1 MSKVRSL
8 CDNDAQN
15 YHIQRSKRVNGSE
28 RRVSFRKTGNS
39 DNMLSSG
46 AMASAS
52 PISIETPVIQ
62 LHQCGIPRLGQPTA
76 RKLAL
81 ALATLSGKTDASEAT
96 VEDLLNY
103 LPMRYEDRS
112 NLARITN
119 LYDGLEASLELYVR
133 VAGGFQ
139 VGKNRG
145 PKQPKLFIFEITAS
159 DPERTGKPV
168 VVWWF
173 VSGRA
178 AQRIIA
184 YNKQRFSKGAR
195 FIAYGKW
202 EWDTRR
208 NTFALRL
215 NKPDE
220 LEMLP
225 GTWTPPEIGLL
236 RLAEENVE
244 KEEVEKENGGTAG
257 DDESLIDEEDA
268 IEDEEAGD
276 PGMAAIHVGRRVPV
290 YRKLGE
296 FRSKRLREIV
306 HAVFSQINDASI
318 TETLPA
324 ELRSKHQLIG
334 RAEALRRIH
343 FPSEEDSIEL
353 YEKARS
359 PAHLRLIF
367 EEFFWVALSLGL
379 RRGER
384 IKEPKGA
391 VIEITDRIRDS
402 LASILPFQLT
412 GAQERVI
419 ARIFDDM
426 QSDAPMNRLLQ
437 GDVGSGK
444 TIVALEAMLAA
455 MENGYQAALMAPT
468 EILAEQHSRN
478 IKRLLAKTSYR
489 VELLMGSLRATEK
502 RRLHKDVAAGDVHA
516 VIGTHAL
523 IQESV
528 AFSKLGLIVIDEQHR
543 FGVLQRAELRAR
555 GFHPDVLVMTATPI
569 PRSLAMT
576 AYGDLDVSVIDELP
590 PGRTPIKTV
599 VVGEDQ
605 RTGVY
610 KGVEREV
617 RAGRQVYVVYP
628 LVEESEKMDL
638 KDATRMFEQLRDRV
652 FPNFTIGLVHGKM
665 KSADKEEVMRRFVNG
680 EIQILVATT
689 VVEVGVDVPN
699 ASLMVIEHAERFGLS
714 QLHQLR
720 GRVGRGA
727 EKSYCVLLASDKQ
740 TSVARERLGIM
751 EETSDGF
758 RIAEK
763 DLEIRGPGEV
773 LGTRQSGMPTFRIGN
788 LVRDIEILET
798 ARREADFYLTTRRR
812 TRETSEL
819 IERVRADVRFG
830 LAAIG

>member
-1 MSKVRSL
+1 MADRSPL
-8 CDNDAQN
+8 TLD
-15 YHIQRSKRVNGSE
+15 
-28 RRVSFRKTGNS
+28 
-39 DNMLSSG
+39 
-46 AMASAS
+46 
-52 PISIETPVIQ
+52 TPVVE
-62 LHQCGIPRLGQPTA
+62 LHSFGIPRFGQGMA
-76 RKLAL
+76 RKLGL
-81 ALATLSGKTDASEAT
+81 ALATLAAKTDATEAT
-96 VEDLLNY
+96 VEDFINY

-112 NLARITN
+112 NLARIES
-119 LYDGLEASLELYVR
+119 LSDGVEVSLELYVR

-139 VGKNRG
+139 VGKHRG
-145 PKQPKLFIFEITAS
+145 PKQPPLYIFEITAS

-173 VSGRA
+173 VSGRQA
-178 AQRIIA
+178 ARIIA
-184 YNKQRFSKGAR
+184 YNRKRFERGTR
-195 FIAYGKW
+195 FVAFGKW

-225 GTWTPPEIGLL
+225 GIWTPPEHALL
-236 RLAEENVE
+236 RLA
-244 KEEVEKENGGTAG
+244 
-257 DDESLIDEEDA
+257 
-268 IEDEEAGD
+268 DEEARKEPGVQTLTESSEGRSESRAEEEELTPAVADDELADDEPGNDD
-276 PGMAAIHVGRRVPV
+276 PATAAIHVGRRVPV

-296 FRSKRLREIV
+296 FRTKRLRELM
-306 HAVFSQINDASI
+306 HAVLALLDDTAI

-324 ELRSKHQLIG
+324 DLCARQRLID
-334 RAEALRRIH
+334 RPTAIRRIH
-343 FPSEEDSIEL
+343 FPSDDAPLSE
-353 YEKARS
+353 YERARS

-367 EEFFWVALSLGL
+367 EEFFWVALALLL
-379 RRGER
+379 RRGQR
-384 IKEPKGA
+384 IKETKGA
-391 VIEITDRIRDS
+391 LIEITTRVRDNIN
-402 LASILPFQLT
+402 AVVPFQLT
-412 GAQERVI
+412 SAQERVVE
-419 ARIFDDM
+419 RIFDDM

-444 TIVALEAMLAA
+444 TIVALQAMMAA

-468 EILAEQHSRN
+468 EILAEQHARN
-478 IKRLLAKTSYR
+478 IKRMLALSPYR
-489 VELLMGSLRATEK
+489 VELLIGSLRATEK
-502 RRLHKDVAAGDVHA
+502 RRLHKDLAAGEIHA
-516 VIGTHAL
+516 CIGTHAL
-523 IQESV
+523 IQEAV
-528 AFSKLGLIVIDEQHR
+528 AFHKLGLVVIDEQHR
-543 FGVLQRAELRAR
+543 FGVLQRAELRTR
-555 GFHPDVLVMTATPI
+555 GFNPDVLVMTATPI

-605 RTGVY
+605 RQGVY

-628 LVEESEKMDL
+628 LVEESEKIDL

-652 FPNFTIGLVHGKM
+652 FPNFSIGLLHGKM
-665 KSADKEEVMRRFVNG
+665 KTAEKEETMRRFVAC

-727 EKSYCVLLASDKQ
+727 EQSFCVLVASDKQ
-740 TSVARERLGIM
+740 TSIARERLGIM

-773 LGTRQSGMPTFRIGN
+773 LGTRQSGLPTFRIGN
-788 LVRDIEILET
+788 LVRDVQILEE
-798 ARREADFYLTTRRR
+798 ARREADYYLTERAR
-812 TRETSEL
+812 TRETSQL

-830 LAAIG
+830 LASVG

>member
-1 MSKVRSL
+1 
-8 CDNDAQN
+8 
-15 YHIQRSKRVNGSE
+15 
-28 RRVSFRKTGNS
+28 
-39 DNMLSSG
+39 MLSSQ
-46 AMASAS
+46 AMTARAPLTLRS
-52 PISIETPVIQ
+52 PVVE
-62 LHQCGIPRLGQPTA
+62 LYRYGIPRFGQGMA

-81 ALATLSGKTDASEAT
+81 ALASLAAKTDATEAT

-112 NLARITN
+112 NLARIQN
-119 LYDGLEASLELYVR
+119 LSDGTEASLELYVR

-145 PKQPKLFIFEITAS
+145 PKQPPLYIFEITAS

-173 VSGRA
+173 VSGRQA
-178 AQRIIA
+178 GRIIA
-184 YNKQRFSKGAR
+184 YNRKRFERGTR

-208 NTFALRL
+208 NTFSLRL

-225 GTWTPPEIGLL
+225 GIWTPPEHALL
-236 RLAEENVE
+236 RLAEEEGEKGKGGNGETEAQGSGDDVE
-244 KEEVEKENGGTAG
+244 EDEKDANDENGLE
-257 DDESLIDEEDA
+257 DDAEETD
-268 IEDEEAGD
+268 D
-276 PGMAAIHVGRRVPV
+276 PALAAIHVGRRVPV

-296 FRSKRLREIV
+296 FRTKRLREIM
-306 HAVFSQINDASI
+306 HAVLGLVDDSDIG
-318 TETLPA
+318 ETLPA
-324 ELRSKHQLIG
+324 DLILRQHLTK
-334 RAEALRRIH
+334 RATAIRRIH
-343 FPSEEDSIEL
+343 FPTDDVPLSE
-353 YEKARS
+353 YERARS

-367 EEFFWVALSLGL
+367 EEFFWVALAIAL

-384 IKEPKGA
+384 VREKKGA
-391 VIEITDRIRDS
+391 VIEITEGVRQRI
-402 LASILPFQLT
+402 AEVVPFTLT
-412 GAQERVI
+412 SAQERVVK
-419 ARIFDDM
+419 RIFDDM

-444 TIVALEAMLAA
+444 TIVALQAMLAA
-455 MENGYQAALMAPT
+455 MENNYQAALMAPT
-468 EILAEQHSRN
+468 EILAEQHARN
-478 IKRLLAKTSYR
+478 IKRLLARTPYR
-489 VELLMGSLRATEK
+489 VELLIGSLRAAEK
-502 RRLHKDVAAGDVHA
+502 RRLHLDLAEGEIHA
-516 VIGTHAL
+516 CIGTHAL
-523 IQESV
+523 IQEAVS
-528 AFSKLGLIVIDEQHR
+528 FHKLGLVVIDEQHR
-543 FGVLQRAELRAR
+543 FGVLQRAELRTR
-555 GFHPDVLVMTATPI
+555 GFNPDVLVMTATPI

-590 PGRTPIKTV
+590 PGRTPVKTV

-605 RTGVY
+605 RQGVY

-617 RAGRQVYVVYP
+617 RAGRQIYIVYP
-628 LVEESEKMDL
+628 LIEESEKMDL
-638 KDATRMFEQLRDRV
+638 KDATRMYEQLRDRV
-652 FPNFTIGLVHGKM
+652 FPHFRIGLLHGKM
-665 KSADKEEVMRRFVNG
+665 KPAEKEETMRRFVAG

-727 EKSYCVLLASDKQ
+727 EQSFCVLLASDKR

-751 EETSDGF
+751 EETNDGF

-773 LGTRQSGMPTFRIGN
+773 MGTRQSGLPTFRVGN
-788 LVRDIEILET
+788 LVRDVQILEE
-798 ARREADFYLTTRRR
+798 ARREADYYLTESAR
-812 TRETSEL
+812 TRETSQL
-819 IERVRADVRFG
+819 IERVRADSRFG
-830 LAAIG
+830 LAAVG